1 MDEKLD
7 FSKGNGLIPAII
19 QDDLT
24 RKVLMLG
31 YMSEE
36 SLRITRETG
45 LVTFYSRSRDTLW
58 TKGETSGN
66 SLTLKKITA
75 DCDRDTLLIM
85 ASPGGP
91 VCHDGPDTC
100 FNEINQPDLLFLD
113 YLQDIIKDR
122 RRTMPEDSY
131 TTALFK
137 KGTAKIAQKLGEEA
151 VELVIEAMKS
161 DDDAFL
167 NEGADLLYHLIVLL
181 VHRGWTLEDLSKVL
195 ASRHR
200 TDNDSR

>member
-19 QDDLT
+19 QDELT
-24 RKVLMLG
+24 RKVLMMG

-45 LVTFYSRSRDTLW
+45 LVTFYSRSRETLW

-66 SLTLKKITA
+66 SLKVKKIIP

-85 ASPGGP
+85 ARPEGP

-100 FNEINQPDLLFLD
+100 FNEINQADLVFLD
-113 YLQDIIKDR
+113 YLQEVIKERKHALPDG
-122 RRTMPEDSY
+122 SY
-131 TTALFK
+131 TASLFR
-137 KGTAKIAQKLGEEA
+137 KGTAKIAQKVGEEA
-151 VELVIEAMKS
+151 VELVIESMKQ

-167 NEGADLLYHLIVLL
+167 NESADLLYHLMVLL
-181 VHRGWTLEDLSKVL
+181 IDRGWTLEDVSKVL
-195 ASRHR
+195 ASRHK
-200 TDNDSR
+200 

>member
-31 YMSEE
+31 YMNEE
-36 SLRITRETG
+36 SLKITRETG
-45 LVTFYSRSRDTLW
+45 LVTFFSRTRDTLW

-66 SLTLKKITA
+66 SLRVKKIIA

-85 ASPGGP
+85 ARPDGP

-100 FNEINQPDLLFLD
+100 FNEINQTDLVYLD
-113 YLQDIIKDR
+113 FLQDIIKDR
-122 RRTMPEDSY
+122 KRSLPEGSY
-131 TTALFK
+131 TAKLFT
-137 KGTAKIAQKLGEEA
+137 KGTAKIAQKVGEEA

-167 NEGADLLYHLIVLL
+167 NESADLIYHLIVLL
-181 VHRGWTLEDLSKVL
+181 VDRGFTLQDVAKVL
-195 ASRHR
+195 ASRHH
-200 TDNDSR
+200 

>member
-7 FSKGNGLIPAII
+7 FSKGDGLIPAII

-36 SLRITRETG
+36 SLKITRETG
-45 LVTFYSRSRDTLW
+45 LVTFYSRTRNILW

-66 SLTLKKITA
+66 SLHVKKISA
-75 DCDRDTLLIM
+75 DCDRDTLLIL
-85 ASPGGP
+85 ATPDGP

-100 FNEINQPDLLFLD
+100 FNEINQTDLVYLD
-113 YLQDIIKDR
+113 YLQEVIKDR
-122 RRTMPEDSY
+122 KRTMPDGSY
-131 TTALFK
+131 TAKLFE
-137 KGTAKIAQKLGEEA
+137 KGTAKIAQKVGEEA

-161 DDDAFL
+161 DDEAFL

-181 VHRGWTLEDLSKVL
+181 VDRGWTLQDVARVL
-195 ASRHR
+195 ASRHKR
-200 TDNDSR
+200 

>member
-19 QDDLT
+19 QDDLS

-31 YMSEE
+31 YMNEE

-45 LVTFYSRSRDTLW
+45 LVTFYSRTRDTLW

-66 SLTLKKITA
+66 SLKVKRIIA

-85 ASPGGP
+85 ARPEGP

-100 FNEINQPDLLFLD
+100 FNEINQTDLFYLD
-113 YLQDIIKDR
+113 YLQDVIKDR
-122 RRTMPEDSY
+122 KRNLPEGSY
-131 TTALFK
+131 TAKLFK
-137 KGTAKIAQKLGEEA
+137 KGTAKIAQKVGEEA
-151 VELVIEAMKS
+151 VELLIEAMRS
-161 DDDAFL
+161 DDEAFL

-181 VHRGWTLEDLSKVL
+181 VDRGWTLQDIVKVL
-195 ASRHR
+195 SSRHKS
-200 TDNDSR
+200 DQ

>member
-19 QDDLT
+19 QDEVT

-31 YMSEE
+31 YMNEE

-45 LVTFYSRSRDTLW
+45 LVTFFSRTRDVLW

-66 SLTLKKITA
+66 SLRVKKIVA

-85 ASPGGP
+85 AKPDGP

-100 FNEINQPDLLFLD
+100 FNDINETDLMYFD
-113 YLQDIIKDR
+113 YLQEIIKER
-122 RRTMPEDSY
+122 KRTLPEGSY
-131 TTALFK
+131 TAKLFNQ
-137 KGTAKIAQKLGEEA
+137 GTAKIAQKVGEEA

-167 NEGADLLYHLIVLL
+167 NESADLIYHLIVLL
-181 VHRGWTLEDLSKVL
+181 VDRGWSLQDVAKVL
-195 ASRHR
+195 ASRHHGPK
-200 TDNDSR
+200 

>member
-1 MDEKLD
+1 MNENLD
-7 FSKGNGLIPAII
+7 FSKGDGLIPAII

-36 SLRITRETG
+36 SLKITRETG

-66 SLTLKKITA
+66 SLRVKKIII

-85 ASPGGP
+85 ARPDGP

-100 FNEINQPDLLFLD
+100 FNEINETDLMFLD
-113 YLQDIIKDR
+113 YLQSVILNRKHE
-122 RRTMPEDSY
+122 MPEKSY
-131 TTALFK
+131 TSGLFRE
-137 KGTAKIAQKLGEEA
+137 GSAKIAQKTGEEA
-151 VELVIEAMKS
+151 VELIIEAMKT
-161 DDDAFL
+161 DDEAFL
-167 NEGADLLYHLIVLL
+167 NEAADLLFHYMILLID
-181 VHRGWTLEDLSKVL
+181 RGYTLQDV
-195 ASRHR
+195 SRILHAR
-200 TDNDSR
+200 HK

>member
-31 YMSEE
+31 YMNEE

-45 LVTFYSRSRDTLW
+45 LVTFFSRTRDTLW

-66 SLTLKKITA
+66 SLRVKKIIV

-85 ASPGGP
+85 ARPDGP

-100 FNEINQPDLLFLD
+100 FNEINQVDLVYLD
-113 YLQDIIKDR
+113 YLQEVIRERK
-122 RRTMPEDSY
+122 RTMPDGSY
-131 TTALFK
+131 TAKLFK
-137 KGTAKIAQKLGEEA
+137 KGTAKIAQKVGEEA
-151 VELVIEAMKS
+151 VELVIESMKS
-161 DDDAFL
+161 DDEAFL

-181 VHRGWTLEDLSKVL
+181 VDRGWTLQDVSKVL
-195 ASRHR
+195 AARHK
-200 TDNDSR
+200 S

>member
-36 SLRITRETG
+36 SLKITRETG
-45 LVTFYSRSRDTLW
+45 LVTFYSRSRDILW

-66 SLTLKKITA
+66 SLRMKKIIA

-85 ASPGGP
+85 ARPDGP

-100 FNEINQPDLLFLD
+100 FNEINQADLVYLDFLQE
-113 YLQDIIKDR
+113 LIKDR
-122 RRTMPEDSY
+122 KRTMPEGSY
-131 TTALFK
+131 TAKLFSQ
-137 KGTAKIAQKLGEEA
+137 GTAKMAQKVGEEA
-151 VELVIEAMKS
+151 VELVIEAMKP
-161 DDDAFL
+161 DDEAFL
-167 NEGADLLYHLIVLL
+167 NESADLIYHLIILL
-181 VHRGWTLEDLSKVL
+181 VDRGCSLQDVAKVL
-195 ASRHR
+195 ASRHK
-200 TDNDSR
+200 SSK

>member
-7 FSKGNGLIPAII
+7 FSKSNGLIPAII

-31 YMSEE
+31 YMNEE

-45 LVTFYSRSRDTLW
+45 LVTFYSRTRDTLW

-66 SLTLKKITA
+66 SLRVKKIIA

-85 ASPGGP
+85 AKPDGP

-100 FNEINQPDLLFLD
+100 FNEINQSDLFYLD
-113 YLQDIIKDR
+113 YLQEVIKDR
-122 RRTMPEDSY
+122 KHKMPEGSY
-131 TTALFK
+131 TTKLFK
-137 KGTAKIAQKLGEEA
+137 KGTAKIAQKVGEEA
-151 VELVIEAMKS
+151 VELVIESMKS
-161 DDDAFL
+161 DDEAFL
-167 NEGADLLYHLIVLL
+167 NEAADLVYHLTVLL
-181 VHRGWTLEDLSKVL
+181 VDRGWTLQDVAKVL
-195 ASRHR
+195 ANRHQV
-200 TDNDSR
+200 DK